1 MMAKPSVAAFRV
13 SKFLDNNPEETDDLL
28 AVEEPLEI
36 RLAYGSRTNRK
47 EKSISVTM
55 RTPGQDFEL
64 ALGFLFTEGIIYNKA
79 DVRIIRY
86 CEKNTEN
93 LSKENIVLV
102 ELAESVEPELKK
114 LERNFYT
121 SSSCGICGKASIEAV
136 RTIHPEMKG
145 KSEKGFTIG
154 PKEISSL
161 PLKLREQQ
169 LVFGY
174 TGGLHA
180 AALFNSEGELLL
192 LREDVGRHNALD
204 KLIGATFEMNNL
216 PLDQHILFLSGRSS
230 FELIQKAV
238 MAGIKFVASV
248 GAPSSLALSL
258 AKEFNITLLGF
269 VRDKRFNIYNGFER
283 INN

>member
-1 MMAKPSVAAFRV
+1 MMAKSSVASFKV
-13 SKFLDNNPEETDDLL
+13 NKILDNNPEETDDLL

-36 RLAYGSRTNRK
+36 RLAYGSKANRQ

-86 CEKNTEN
+86 CEKHTEN

-102 ELAESVEPELKK
+102 ELAESVDPELKK

-136 RTIHPEMKG
+136 RTVHSGMKS
-145 KSEKGFTIG
+145 KSEMAFKTSAE
-154 PKEISSL
+154 EILSL
-161 PLKLREQQ
+161 PVKLREQQ

-180 AALFNSEGELLL
+180 AALFNPRGELLL
-192 LREDVGRHNALD
+192 LREDIGRHNAVD
-204 KLIGATFEMNNL
+204 KLIGAALQMNIL
-216 PLDQHILFLSGRSS
+216 PLNQQVLFLSGRSS

-269 VRDKRFNIYNGFER
+269 VRDKRFNIYNGSER
-283 INN
+283 INK